1 MFYFIGIDIAK
12 FKHTA
17 CVLDQNGASCVE
29 PFDFSND
36 SIGYNILW
44 EVIKPYV
51 GKEHRVG
58 MEDTGHYADNLR
70 MFLLDKGCTV
80 CMINPLTSTHLRKA
94 EGLAKNDRLDS
105 TVIAGILMNPRL
117 FRSVTKEN
125 FNYLTLRQYT
135 RLHHK
140 RTEEMSRYKVQL
152 QKDIDHVFPEYNS
165 IFPTAY
171 SKTYIAVLKEFQS
184 AATIAHTDI
193 RRLRS
198 VMNPKSRGKMISLSA
213 EDLKAAAQKSV
224 GRPDVAI
231 EMEIV
236 HLISFIELIE
246 SSLAEVN
253 KKIEEFS
260 KTLNSPIL
268 AISGISDF
276 SAMSIISELG
286 DISRFRNEKCVI
298 KFAGVNP
305 TVYESGTYSMTHTRL
320 EKKGSKYLRRTL
332 YQIIDSVIRCNTVFK
347 AFYDKKISQ
356 GKSYRCA
363 QGHCVRKLLRVLYK
377 ILSTNCRF
385 DPALLR

>member
-1 MFYFIGIDIAK
+1 MLYFIGIDIAK

-17 CVLDQNGASCVE
+17 CVLDQNGEACVE
-29 PFDFSND
+29 PFDFPND
-36 SIGYNILW
+36 SIGFNRLW
-44 EVIKPYV
+44 EAIKPYV
-51 GKEHRVG
+51 TKEHRVG

-105 TVIAGILMNPRL
+105 TVIAGTLMNPRL
-117 FRSVTKEN
+117 FRSVTKNN
-125 FNYLTLRQYT
+125 FDYSTLRHYT

-140 RTEEMSRYKVQL
+140 RMEELSSFKAQL
-152 QKDIDHVFPEYNS
+152 QKDIDHVFPEYNR
-165 IFPTAY
+165 IFSTAY
-171 SKTYIAVLKEFQS
+171 SRAYMAVLKEFQS

-193 RRLRS
+193 RRIRS
-198 VMNPKSRGKMISLSA
+198 VLNPEGRGKHVSLSA
-213 EDLKAAAQKSV
+213 EDLKEAAKKSV
-224 GRPDVAI
+224 GRPDAAI

-236 HLISFIELIE
+236 HLISLIELIE
-246 SSLAEVN
+246 KSIEEVD

-260 KTLNSPIL
+260 RSLNSPIL

-276 SAMSIISELG
+276 SVMSIISELG

-305 TVYESGTYSMTHTRL
+305 SVYESGTYSMAHTRL
-320 EKKGSKYLRRTL
+320 EKKGSKYLRKTL
-332 YQIIDSVIRCNTVFK
+332 YQIIDAAIRCNPVFK
-347 AFYDKKISQ
+347 AFYEKKISQ

-363 QGHCVRKLLRVLYK
+363 QGHCVRKLLRVIYK
-377 ILSTNCRF
+377 ILSTNCQF

>member
-1 MFYFIGIDIAK
+1 MLYFIGIDIAK

-17 CVLDQNGASCVE
+17 CVLDQNGEACVE
-29 PFDFSND
+29 PFDFPND
-36 SIGYNILW
+36 SIGFNRLW
-44 EVIKPYV
+44 EAIKPYV
-51 GKEHRVG
+51 TKEHRVG

-105 TVIAGILMNPRL
+105 TVIAGTLMNPRL
-117 FRSVTKEN
+117 FRSVTKNN
-125 FNYLTLRQYT
+125 FDYSTLRQYT

-140 RTEEMSRYKVQL
+140 RMEELSSFKAQL
-152 QKDIDHVFPEYNS
+152 QKDIDHVFPEYNR
-165 IFPTAY
+165 IFSTAY
-171 SKTYIAVLKEFQS
+171 SRAYMAVLKEFQS

-193 RRLRS
+193 RRIRS
-198 VMNPKSRGKMISLSA
+198 VLNPEGRGKHVSLSA
-213 EDLKAAAQKSV
+213 EDLKEAAKKSV
-224 GRPDVAI
+224 GRPDAAI

-236 HLISFIELIE
+236 HLISLIELIE
-246 SSLAEVN
+246 KSIEEVD

-260 KTLNSPIL
+260 RSLNSPIL

-305 TVYESGTYSMTHTRL
+305 SVYESGTYSMAHTRL
-320 EKKGSKYLRRTL
+320 EKKGSKYLRKTL
-332 YQIIDSVIRCNTVFK
+332 YQIIDVVIRCNPVFK
-347 AFYDKKISQ
+347 AFYEKKISQ

-363 QGHCVRKLLRVLYK
+363 QGHCVRKLLRVIYK
-377 ILSTNCRF
+377 ILSTNCQF

>member
-17 CVLDQNGASCVE
+17 CVLDHNGESCVD

-36 SIGYNILW
+36 SIGFNSLW
-44 EVIKPYV
+44 KAIKPYAR
-51 GKEHRVG
+51 KEHRVG

-105 TVIAGILMNPRL
+105 TVIAGTLMNPRL
-117 FRSVTKEN
+117 FRSVTKN
-125 FNYLTLRQYT
+125 DFDYSAMRQYT

-140 RTEEMSRYKVQL
+140 RMEELCSYKAQL
-152 QKDIDHVFPEYNS
+152 QKDIDHVFPEYNR
-165 IFPTAY
+165 IFPTVY
-171 SKTYIAVLKEFQS
+171 SKAYMAILKEFQS
-184 AATIAHTDI
+184 AAVISRTDI

-198 VMNPKSRGKMISLSA
+198 VLNPEGRGKHVSLSA
-213 EDLKAAAQKSV
+213 EDLKAAAKNSV
-224 GRPDVAI
+224 GRPDAAI
-231 EMEIV
+231 EMDIV
-236 HLISFIELIE
+236 QLISLIELIE
-246 SSLAEVN
+246 KNLTEVD

-260 KTLNSPIL
+260 RSLNSPIL

-305 TVYESGTYSMTHTRL
+305 TVYESGTYSMTHTHV
-320 EKKGSKYLRRTL
+320 SKRKVQNIFEGRSIRSSTL
-332 YQIIDSVIRCNTVFK
+332 
-347 AFYDKKISQ
+347 
-356 GKSYRCA
+356 
-363 QGHCVRKLLRVLYK
+363 
-377 ILSTNCRF
+377 
-385 DPALLR
+385 

>member
-1 MFYFIGIDIAK
+1 MLYFIGIDIAK
-12 FKHTA
+12 FKHTV
-17 CVLDQNGASCVE
+17 CVLDQNGEACVE
-29 PFDFSND
+29 PFDFPND
-36 SIGYNILW
+36 SIGFNRLW
-44 EVIKPYV
+44 EAIKPYV
-51 GKEHRVG
+51 TKEHRVG

-105 TVIAGILMNPRL
+105 TVIAGTLMNPRL
-117 FRSVTKEN
+117 FRSVTKNN
-125 FNYLTLRQYT
+125 FDYSTLRQYT

-140 RTEEMSRYKVQL
+140 RMEELSSFKAQL
-152 QKDIDHVFPEYNS
+152 QKDIDHVFPEYNR
-165 IFPTAY
+165 IFSTAY
-171 SKTYIAVLKEFQS
+171 SRAYMAVLKEFQS
-184 AATIAHTDI
+184 AATIAHTEI
-193 RRLRS
+193 RRIRS
-198 VMNPKSRGKMISLSA
+198 VLNPEGRGKHVSLSA
-213 EDLKAAAQKSV
+213 EDLKEAAKKSV
-224 GRPDVAI
+224 GRPDAAI

-236 HLISFIELIE
+236 HLISLIELIE
-246 SSLAEVN
+246 KSIEEVD

-260 KTLNSPIL
+260 RSLNSPIL

-305 TVYESGTYSMTHTRL
+305 SVYESGTYSMAHTRL
-320 EKKGSKYLRRTL
+320 EKKGSKYLRKTL
-332 YQIIDSVIRCNTVFK
+332 YQIIDAVIRCNPVFK
-347 AFYDKKISQ
+347 AFYEKKISQ

-363 QGHCVRKLLRVLYK
+363 QGHCVRKLLRVIYK
-377 ILSTNCRF
+377 ILSTNCQF

>member
-1 MFYFIGIDIAK
+1 MLYYIGIDIAK

-17 CVLDQNGASCVE
+17 CVIDQNGEVRVE
-29 PFDFSND
+29 PFDFPND
-36 SIGYNILW
+36 SIGYGRLW
-44 EVIKPYV
+44 ESIKTYAR
-51 GKEHRVG
+51 EDHRVG

-70 MFLLDKGCTV
+70 MFLLNKGCTV

-94 EGLAKNDRLDS
+94 GGLAKNDRLDS
-105 TVIAGILMNPRL
+105 TVIAETLMNPRF
-117 FRSVTKEN
+117 FRSVTKDN
-125 FNYLTLRQYT
+125 FDYSTLRQYT
-135 RLHHK
+135 RIHHK
-140 RTEEMSRYKVQL
+140 RMEELASFKAQL
-152 QKDIDHVFPEYNS
+152 QKDIDHVFPEYNK
-165 IFPTAY
+165 IFPTPYSRAY
-171 SKTYIAVLKEFQS
+171 MAILKEFQS

-198 VMNPKSRGKMISLSA
+198 ALNPEGRGKHVSLNA
-213 EDLKAAAQKSV
+213 EELKDAAKKSV
-224 GRPDVAI
+224 GRSDAAI

-236 HLISFIELIE
+236 HLVSFIELTE
-246 SSLAEVN
+246 RSLAEVD

-260 KTLNSPIL
+260 RSLNSPIL

-305 TVYESGTYSMTHTRL
+305 AVYESGTYSMTHTRI
-320 EKKGSKYLRRTL
+320 EKKGSKYLRKTL
-332 YQIIDSVIRCNTVFK
+332 YQIIDAVIRGNPVFK
-347 AFYDKKISQ
+347 AYYEKKISQ

-377 ILSTNCRF
+377 ILSANCQF
-385 DPALLR
+385 DPALLH

>member
-1 MFYFIGIDIAK
+1 MLYFIGIDIAK

-17 CVLDQNGASCVE
+17 CVLDQNGEACVE
-29 PFDFSND
+29 PFDFPND
-36 SIGYNILW
+36 SIGFNRLW
-44 EVIKPYV
+44 EAIKPYV
-51 GKEHRVG
+51 TKEHRVG

-105 TVIAGILMNPRL
+105 TVIAGTLMNPRL
-117 FRSVTKEN
+117 FRSVTKSN
-125 FNYLTLRQYT
+125 FDYSTLRQYT

-140 RTEEMSRYKVQL
+140 RMEELCSFKAQL
-152 QKDIDHVFPEYNS
+152 QKDIDHVFPEYNR
-165 IFPTAY
+165 IFSTAY
-171 SKTYIAVLKEFQS
+171 SRAYMAVLKEFQS

-193 RRLRS
+193 RRIRS
-198 VMNPKSRGKMISLSA
+198 VLNPEGRGKHVSLSA
-213 EDLKAAAQKSV
+213 EDLKEAAKKSV
-224 GRPDVAI
+224 GRPDAAI

-236 HLISFIELIE
+236 HLISLIELIE
-246 SSLAEVN
+246 KSIEEVD

-260 KTLNSPIL
+260 RSLNSPIL

-305 TVYESGTYSMTHTRL
+305 SVYESGTYSMAHTRL
-320 EKKGSKYLRRTL
+320 EKKGSKYLRKTL
-332 YQIIDSVIRCNTVFK
+332 YQIIDAVIRCNPVFK
-347 AFYDKKISQ
+347 AFYEKKISQ

-363 QGHCVRKLLRVLYK
+363 QGHCVRKLLRVIYK
-377 ILSTNCRF
+377 ILSTNCQF